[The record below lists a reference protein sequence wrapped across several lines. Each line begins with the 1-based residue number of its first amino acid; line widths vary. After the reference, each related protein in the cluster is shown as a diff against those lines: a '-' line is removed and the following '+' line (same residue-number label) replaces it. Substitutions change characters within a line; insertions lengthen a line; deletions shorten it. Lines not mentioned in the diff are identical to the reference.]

1 MKVPAEGSKNNQ
13 KVYKMHEPMQ
23 DIFEKIIEKANFCYF
38 LVEIL
43 DFPLY
48 QWSPLLAAH
57 MLRNTEL

>member
-43 DFPLY
+43 DFSL
-48 QWSPLLAAH
+48 
-57 MLRNTEL
+57 